1 MGSPDKL
8 KVHGN
13 VFDRYTLDNIDR
25 LSARHLFDEL
35 KSSVSIG
42 KEANIFSA
50 SKGNSEVILK
60 IYRVQSCNFNTMF
73 DYLKQDTRIVG
84 IKKQRRKVIYAWTRR
99 EYRNILRARDLGVN
113 VPTPIEVLDNIL
125 VLEYIGEKGSPAVQL
140 KDINFKEFGKMKT
153 QKLFKDVVEFMRKL
167 HKGGLVHGDLS
178 SFNILYH
185 NEMPVFI
192 DFSQSTI
199 LNNGQYRELLNR
211 DTKNISDFFSK
222 KGVDINKDKLYSMI
236 TK

>member
-13 VFDRYTLDNIDR
+13 VFDKYTLDNIDR
-25 LSARHLFDEL
+25 LSARHLFDEM
-35 KSSVSIG
+35 KSALSIG

-50 SKGNSEVILK
+50 ANGDEEVILK
-60 IYRVQSCNFNTMF
+60 IYRVQSCNFNKMY
-73 DYLKQDTRIVG
+73 DYLKQDSRVVG

-99 EYRNILRARDLGVN
+99 EYRNLMRARDLGVN
-113 VPTPIEVLDNIL
+113 VPTPIEVIDNIL
-125 VLEYIGEKGSPAVQL
+125 VLEFIGEKETPALQL
-140 KDINFKEFGKMKT
+140 KDLNFKQLGPSKSK
-153 QKLFKDVVEFMRKL
+153 KLFIDVVDYMRKL

-185 NEMPVFI
+185 NSKPVFI

-199 LNNGQYRELLNR
+199 KNNFQYEELLDR
-211 DTKNISDFFSK
+211 DVRNISSFFSK
-222 KGVDINKDKLYSMI
+222 KGIETDEESLKKMI
-236 TK
+236 TS

>member
-13 VFDRYTLDNIDR
+13 VFDKYTLDNIDR
-25 LSARHLFDEL
+25 LSARHLFDEM
-35 KSSVSIG
+35 KSAISIG

-50 SKGNSEVILK
+50 ANGDEEVILK
-60 IYRVQSCNFNTMF
+60 IYRVQSCNFNKMY
-73 DYLKQDTRIVG
+73 DYLKQDSRVVG

-99 EYRNILRARDLGVN
+99 EYRNLMRARDLGVN
-113 VPTPIEVLDNIL
+113 VPTPIEVIDNIL
-125 VLEYIGEKGSPAVQL
+125 VLEFIGEKESPAPQL
-140 KDINFKEFGKMKT
+140 KDLNFKALGLKKT
-153 QKLFKDVVEFMRKL
+153 QKLFKDIVAFMRKL

-185 NEMPVFI
+185 NEKPVFI

-199 LNNGQYRELLNR
+199 NKNNHYDELLER
-211 DTKNISDFFSK
+211 DLRNISTFFQK
-222 KGVDINKDKLYSMI
+222 KGIDIDEKRMKFMLD
-236 TK
+236 